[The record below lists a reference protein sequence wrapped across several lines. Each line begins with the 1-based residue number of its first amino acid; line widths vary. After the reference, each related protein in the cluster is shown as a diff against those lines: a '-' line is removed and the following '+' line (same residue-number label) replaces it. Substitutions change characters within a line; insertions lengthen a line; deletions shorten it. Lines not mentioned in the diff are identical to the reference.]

1 MAAGNVEWIESQKG
15 KQKLI
20 CDEYLFEAY
29 GKGKATAGPNV
40 RYWTCAT
47 KGCVVRAKT
56 DGNAVIYVQGQMN
69 PGDHGHV
76 NNSKEIN
83 DMKLK
88 VMYNWT
94 ALNPFG
100 IIFIAILN

>member
-1 MAAGNVEWIESQKG
+1 MAAGNVEWINSQKG

-56 DGNAVIYVQGQMN
+56 DGNADVCSRTN
-69 PGDHGHV
+69 EPGRPRTCEQQQR
-76 NNSKEIN
+76 N
-83 DMKLK
+83 
-88 VMYNWT
+88 
-94 ALNPFG
+94 
-100 IIFIAILN
+100 

>member
-1 MAAGNVEWIESQKG
+1 MAAQTVEWIDSQKGNG

-20 CDEYLFEAY
+20 CDGNLFEYY

-40 RYWTCAT
+40 RYWKCAT

-56 DGNAVIYVQGQMN
+56 DGNAVIYVQGPVNQ
-69 PGDHGHV
+69 GDHGHV
-76 NNSKEIN
+76 NDSKEIS

-88 VMYNWT
+88 VS
-94 ALNPFG
+94 G
-100 IIFIAILN
+100 S